1 MKCMNSLN
9 KKNLPVYIFA
19 IVLTIVTIFGAWYVY
34 LIGGPAAIPRRSA
47 LNGFGRMLGNVSVL
61 ALAAL
66 YGRTVF
72 KLILAKGDLWS
83 RLEPLGVDVA
93 QVRSFSGRI
102 LFWLNKTHPYLGVL
116 AVASVF
122 LHCAFTNSLRDNVFL
137 YAILVL
143 VLSEGVT
150 GMIMEFQNVPAGVK
164 RKNYLLHSQFIVG
177 MVILFL
183 TFLGHLLL
191 KF

>member
-1 MKCMNSLN
+1 MNSLN